1 MQTRL
6 LIALAAFALSGAAF
20 AQGGKVDSADAN
32 AMKKLAAANL
42 AEIDAGK
49 LAAEKAKSPAVKQ
62 FGQKMVDDHTKM
74 LDDLKKLAQAKDV
87 SLPGTPDME
96 DRAKALKLRATSGDS
111 FDKDYMS
118 EMVKDHE
125 KDVQETASLAKS
137 AKDPQL
143 KAAIEKAHSKIQQH
157 LAMAKK
163 IAGSESAASGASSSS
178 SKK

>member
-20 AQGGKVDSADAN
+20 AQGGKVDPADAR
-32 AMKKLAAANL
+32 AMKKLAAASL

-62 FGQKMVDDHTKM
+62 FGQKMVDDHTQM
-74 LDDLKKLAQAKDV
+74 LDDLKKLAQEKDV

-125 KDVQETASLAKS
+125 KDVQETAGLAES

-143 KAAIEKAHSKIQQH
+143 KAAIEKAHAKIEEH

-163 IAGSESAASGASSSS
+163 IAGSESAASGASSGSS
-178 SKK
+178 GK